1 MNDLVSTTVSFS
13 KEKRNMSKK
22 KLPPGIIQRGNR
34 WRIDTFYKGV
44 RIRETCA
51 TPEMAETNLRKIQT
65 LIDEGRYLEK
75 KKVSKETLE
84 EVSKRYLKW
93 CEDVRQKDL
102 RSKKQRIEVIK
113 DKLGKDTS
121 LSKIT
126 RADIERFQ
134 AERLSS
140 LSGKS
145 DCPIK
150 PATVNREMA
159 LLKHVLTKAVEW
171 SIIEHN
177 PAKGIKLSK
186 ENNRRLR
193 YLTPDECELL
203 LNSCPVTKLR
213 RKDTPLPILRWI
225 VDLALNTGMR
235 KGEVLHLKRE
245 SVHLREGFIELIEQ
259 KNGERSTIPLNAA
272 AISILKSIPVRIDS
286 PYVFPGKIQG
296 KPFTDLKRQFDK
308 AVKKSGLEEVT
319 FHTLRHTTASLLV
332 MQGVDLTTVRDIL
345 RRKSIEMTLRYAHL
359 APAHRKAAV
368 DALEEALKPKEA
380 KKAKEPKT
388 A

>member
-1 MNDLVSTTVSFS
+1 LVYVGH
-13 KEKRNMSKK
+13 
-22 KLPPGIIQRGNR
+22 KL
-34 WRIDTFYKGV
+34 
-44 RIRETCA
+44 
-51 TPEMAETNLRKIQT
+51 
-65 LIDEGRYLEK
+65 
-75 KKVSKETLE
+75 
-84 EVSKRYLKW
+84 
-93 CEDVRQKDL
+93 
-102 RSKKQRIEVIK
+102 
-113 DKLGKDTS
+113 
-121 LSKIT
+121 
-126 RADIERFQ
+126 
-134 AERLSS
+134 
-140 LSGKS
+140 
-145 DCPIK
+145 
-150 PATVNREMA
+150 
-159 LLKHVLTKAVEW
+159 
-171 SIIEHN
+171 
-177 PAKGIKLSK
+177 
-186 ENNRRLR
+186 
-193 YLTPDECELL
+193 
-203 LNSCPVTKLR
+203 
-213 RKDTPLPILRWI
+213 I

-245 SVHLREGFIELIEQ
+245 SVHLREGFIELTEQ

-345 RRKSIEMTLRYAHL
+345 RHKSIEMTLRYAHL

-380 KKAKEPKT
+380 KKSKEPKT